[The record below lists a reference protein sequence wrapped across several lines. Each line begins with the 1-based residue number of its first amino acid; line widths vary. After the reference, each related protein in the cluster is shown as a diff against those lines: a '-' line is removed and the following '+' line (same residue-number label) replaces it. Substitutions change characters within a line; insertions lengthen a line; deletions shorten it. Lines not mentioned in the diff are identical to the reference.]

1 MCARAASAPSCS
13 GLTIDQIC
21 GIMSPCPSS
30 PASERLPSEM
40 GAAGVRGPLIYGS
53 DCPPYEAGL
62 ALTHHLLERMQIP
75 ADEELVNRLTFEQI
89 D

>member
-1 MCARAASAPSCS
+1 MPELTRKRKITFGDGRR
-13 GLTIDQIC
+13 GL
-21 GIMSPCPSS
+21 
-30 PASERLPSEM
+30 
-40 GAAGVRGPLIYGS
+40 RGPLIYGS
-53 DCPPYEAGL
+53 DYPRYEAGL

>member
-1 MCARAASAPSCS
+1 MPE
-13 GLTIDQIC
+13 LTRKRKITFGD
-21 GIMSPCPSS
+21 G
-30 PASERLPSEM
+30 
-40 GAAGVRGPLIYGS
+40 RGGRSRSLIYGS
-53 DCPPYEAGL
+53 DYPPYEVGL